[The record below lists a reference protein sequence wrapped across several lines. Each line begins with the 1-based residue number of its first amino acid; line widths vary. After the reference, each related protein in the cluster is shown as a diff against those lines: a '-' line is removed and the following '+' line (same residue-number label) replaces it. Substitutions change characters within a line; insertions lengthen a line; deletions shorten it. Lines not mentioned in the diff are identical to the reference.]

1 MKKTPKKL
9 GQPIDQV
16 LILAIKSSGQTHYKL
31 GHATGVAPSQI
42 DRLVSGK
49 RSISL
54 ETAAKLASELGLEL
68 RPRRG

>member
-9 GQPIDQV
+9 GQPIDQA

-42 DRLVSGK
+42 DRLVSGE

>member
-16 LILAIKSSGQTHYKL
+16 LILAIKSSAQTHYKL

-42 DRLVSGK
+42 DRLVSGE

>member
-1 MKKTPKKL
+1 MKKTPKKR

-16 LILAIKSSGQTHYKL
+16 LILAIKNSVQTHYKL

-42 DRLVSGK
+42 DRLVSGE

-54 ETAAKLASELGLEL
+54 ATAAKLASELGLEL
-68 RPRRG
+68 RPRGG